1 MQRKKS
7 LLTKFF
13 DALPEVQY
21 HSDEPHA
28 NLSAVPLYYLSQLA
42 AKDVKV
48 VLSGEGADEMFG
60 GYETYIPSKSGD
72 MYRKIVPASI
82 RKKLGDWAN
91 TSQTRED
98 LTSSREM
105 QLP

>member
-1 MQRKKS
+1 
-7 LLTKFF
+7 
-13 DALPEVQY
+13 
-21 HSDEPHA
+21 
-28 NLSAVPLYYLSQLA
+28 
-42 AKDVKV
+42 
-48 VLSGEGADEMFG
+48 MFG

-82 RKKLGDWAN
+82 RKNSETGQN